1 MLTTRR
7 SPQRRPPDIYTQRS
21 RKREHQ
27 RGNGKGDDIQRDV
40 ILATEMPFTT
50 GSTGMFA
57 A

>member
-1 MLTTRR
+1 MPNHRR

-21 RKREHQ
+21 RQERHQ

-40 ILATEMPFTT
+40 ILRHQMPFTT